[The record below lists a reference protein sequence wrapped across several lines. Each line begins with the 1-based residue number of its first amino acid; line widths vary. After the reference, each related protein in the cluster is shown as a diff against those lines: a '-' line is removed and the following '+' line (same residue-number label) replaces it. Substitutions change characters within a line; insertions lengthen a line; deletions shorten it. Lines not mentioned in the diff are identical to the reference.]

1 MLAHNDQP
9 AAGRPRR
16 RRPVALRV
24 ASVAATAG
32 LMTGVLAACADPSAP
47 GPTGQGSARTSQTP
61 TPATQPTVAREASH
75 PPAAPELSAAVADG
89 GMPRYYIVD
98 SDPTLAPLPVRS
110 SLTGKVVSTVSP
122 PAGCDPKTVKI
133 TAAAND
139 RDFVLGCLTRKIVLY
154 RFQVSPTG
162 QVSALTPLPTSPS
175 DGFLDGL
182 ALNADGSKLAIGL
195 QGPGAVEV
203 ETLATGTVRTW
214 TGASPFDLAWADGG
228 RELSFTA
235 GSRLYALD
243 VNTPG
248 NSLHGARLILPRTVQ
263 SDSVEDAVLS
273 PDGTTIIASVEYNN
287 LGPKLNRNSVVG
299 GIIEIS
305 ATNGKLVRTL
315 LAEHAHYSVD
325 GGGNE
330 AGWYQAPC
338 GLGQLDATGNHLL
351 VSCDQFGRLD
361 RGRFTPIP
369 GPGPLEGLYT
379 AAW

>member
-47 GPTGQGSARTSQTP
+47 GSTGQGSARTSQTP
-61 TPATQPTVAREASH
+61 TPATQPTVAQEASH
-75 PPAAPELSAAVADG
+75 PPAAPELSASVADG

-98 SDPTLAPLPVRS
+98 QNPVLAPLPVRS
-110 SLTGKVVSTVSP
+110 SLTGKGVSTVTP

-139 RDFVLGCLTRKIVLY
+139 RDFVLGCLTRNIVLY

-162 QVSALTPLPTSPS
+162 QASALTPLSTAPIS
-175 DGFLDGL
+175 GFLDGL
-182 ALNADGSKLAIGL
+182 ALNADGSKLAIAT
-195 QGPGAVEV
+195 QGPGAIEEV
-203 ETLATGTVRTW
+203 TLATGAVRTW
-214 TGASPFDLAWADGG
+214 TGVSPFDLAWADGD
-228 RELSFTA
+228 RELSFT
-235 GSRLYALD
+235 GGNELYALD
-243 VNTPG
+243 VDTPG
-248 NSLHGARLILPRTVQ
+248 TSLHAARPILPRTVQ
-263 SDSVEDAVLS
+263 SDSIEDAVLG
-273 PDGTTIIASVEYNN
+273 PDGKSIIASVEYDN

-299 GIIEIS
+299 GIVEFS
-305 ATNGKLVRTL
+305 ATTRKPVHTL
-315 LAEHAHYSVD
+315 LAQHAHYSVD

-330 AGWYQAPC
+330 SGWYVSSC
-338 GLGQLDATGNHLL
+338 GLGQLDATGDHLL
-351 VSCDQFGRLD
+351 VTCDQFGRLD